1 MNANHNDFSGRFF
14 VKRLTRKAKR
24 MSNTDLREAL
34 WDIRKKSEEHVSV
47 TGDNKNK
54 LLKIEGIYAEEL
66 KRRELL
72 EWALRTGREDPSSK

>member
-34 WDIRKKSEEHVSV
+34 WDTRKKSEEHGNAIRGS
-47 TGDNKNK
+47 KNK

-72 EWALRTGREDPSSK
+72 EWALRTGSEDSSK

>member
-1 MNANHNDFSGRFF
+1 MNATHNDFSGRFF

-24 MSNTDLREAL
+24 MSNTDLRKAL
-34 WDIRKKSEEHVSV
+34 WDTRKKSEEHESV
-47 TGDNKNK
+47 TGDKGTK

-72 EWALRTGREDPSSK
+72 EWALRTGRDDPSK

>member
-1 MNANHNDFSGRFF
+1 MNANHNDFSGRFI

-24 MSNTDLREAL
+24 MSNTDLRKAL
-34 WDIRKKSEEHVSV
+34 WDIRKKSEKHESS
-47 TGDNKNK
+47 TGDSGNK

-72 EWALRTGREDPSSK
+72 EWALRTGREDPSK

>member
-1 MNANHNDFSGRFF
+1 MNATHNDFSRRFF

-24 MSNTDLREAL
+24 MSNTNLRKAL
-34 WDIRKKSEEHVSV
+34 WDIRKKSEEHMNV
-47 TGDNKNK
+47 TGDERNK

-72 EWALRTGREDPSSK
+72 EWALRTGRDEPSK

>member
-1 MNANHNDFSGRFF
+1 MNATHNDFSGRFF

-24 MSNTDLREAL
+24 MSNTDLRKAL
-34 WDIRKKSEEHVSV
+34 WDTRKKSEEHESV
-47 TGDNKNK
+47 TGDKGTK

-72 EWALRTGREDPSSK
+72 EWALRTGRDDP

>member
-34 WDIRKKSEEHVSV
+34 WAIRKKSEEQGSI
-47 TGDNKNK
+47 TGGNRNR
-54 LLKIEGIYAEEL
+54 LLKIEGIYSEEL

-72 EWALRTGREDPSSK
+72 EWALKTGRKDSSK

>member
-24 MSNTDLREAL
+24 MSNIDLREAL
-34 WDIRKKSEEHVSV
+34 WDIRKKSEEHESV
-47 TGDNKNK
+47 IGDNRNK
-54 LLKIEGIYAEEL
+54 MLKMEGIYAEEL

-72 EWALRTGREDPSSK
+72 EWALRTGSKNSSK

>member
-1 MNANHNDFSGRFF
+1 MNATHNNFFGRFF

-24 MSNTDLREAL
+24 MSNTDLRKAL
-34 WDIRKKSEEHVSV
+34 WDARKKSEEQKNV
-47 TGDNKNK
+47 TQDNEIK

-72 EWALRTGREDPSSK
+72 EWALKTGSDEPSK

>member
-1 MNANHNDFSGRFF
+1 MNATHNDFSGRFF

-24 MSNTDLREAL
+24 MSNTDLRKAL
-34 WDIRKKSEEHVSV
+34 WNARKKCEEQNDIA
-47 TGDNKNK
+47 GDKEIK

-72 EWALRTGREDPSSK
+72 EWALKTGSDEPSK

>member
-1 MNANHNDFSGRFF
+1 MNATHNDFSGRFF

-24 MSNTDLREAL
+24 MSNTNLRKAL
-34 WDIRKKSEEHVSV
+34 WDIRKKSEEHMNV
-47 TGDNKNK
+47 TGDERNK

-72 EWALRTGREDPSSK
+72 EWALKTGSDEPSK